1 MNRSQSPCH
10 SPESETARERDST
23 SEIVGQTRGRHA
35 ALTRAAT
42 DVLNLVVDVPLVAAA
57 VAPVAAEHEP
67 LLADVNRVRAQRG
80 GCHCCRG
87 CKPRCPHYHAG
98 PGDPPTALVHPLSYS
113 ASHTRVSLGAV
124 NARVCGA
131 ATHWQGQLRRA
142 HTYWLFTHD
151 GTLTNE

>member
-1 MNRSQSPCH
+1 MNPSWLTS
-10 SPESETARERDST
+10 TACAPS
-23 SEIVGQTRGRHA
+23 A
-35 ALTRAAT
+35 AAAT
-42 DVLNLVVDVPLVAAA
+42 
-57 VAPVAAEHEP
+57 AAEAASP
-67 LLADVNRVRAQRG
+67 AARIII
-80 GCHCCRG
+80 
-87 CKPRCPHYHAG
+87 AG

-151 GTLTNE
+151 GTFIDYTVTLVRAA